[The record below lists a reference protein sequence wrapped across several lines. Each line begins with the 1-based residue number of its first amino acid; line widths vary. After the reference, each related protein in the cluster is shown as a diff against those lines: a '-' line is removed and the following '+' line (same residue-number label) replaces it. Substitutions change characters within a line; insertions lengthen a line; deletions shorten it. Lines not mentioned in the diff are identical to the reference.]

1 MKVVIVRFP
10 QSCFRKMLL
19 QSSKSTQISI
29 CSKIYTSKE
38 DTESCK
44 WFQYS
49 SMPFFCRIDTR
60 VLALPTHNALHSP
73 TSSRSKWTSMLLFST
88 QSAEFLLYLSSTK
101 NLKFYAPPVFC
112 QFFPCGVKYQYF
124 LTVLYRSCK
133 IQYRDSTTVDGPQI
147 KKASRIGEASS
158 SLTLIACIV
167 NHSMWRYSANR
178 ICALRYELWFQSD
191 TEERREA
198 AIGGIKQRKNRV
210 FNENRTV
217 VCSSHG
223 WLEVC
228 VTHTWHAGDY

>member
-1 MKVVIVRFP
+1 
-10 QSCFRKMLL
+10 
-19 QSSKSTQISI
+19 
-29 CSKIYTSKE
+29 
-38 DTESCK
+38 
-44 WFQYS
+44 
-49 SMPFFCRIDTR
+49 MPFFCRIDTR

-73 TSSRSKWTSMLLFST
+73 TSSGSKWTSMLLFST

-101 NLKFYAPPVFC
+101 NLKFYAPPVFR

-167 NHSMWRYSANR
+167 NHSMWRCSANR
-178 ICALRYELWFQSD
+178 ICALRYELWFESD
-191 TEERREA
+191 TEERRET

-223 WLEVC
+223 WLKVC

>member
-1 MKVVIVRFP
+1 MVSILFNAL
-10 QSCFRKMLL
+10 FL
-19 QSSKSTQISI
+19 QDR
-29 CSKIYTSKE
+29 YTSIR
-38 DTESCK
+38 S
-44 WFQYS
+44 
-49 SMPFFCRIDTR
+49 
-60 VLALPTHNALHSP
+60 PTHNALHSP

>member
-1 MKVVIVRFP
+1 MVSILFNAL
-10 QSCFRKMLL
+10 FL
-19 QSSKSTQISI
+19 QDR
-29 CSKIYTSKE
+29 YTSIR
-38 DTESCK
+38 S
-44 WFQYS
+44 
-49 SMPFFCRIDTR
+49 
-60 VLALPTHNALHSP
+60 PTHNALHSP

-210 FNENRTV
+210 FNQNRTV

>member
-1 MKVVIVRFP
+1 
-10 QSCFRKMLL
+10 
-19 QSSKSTQISI
+19 
-29 CSKIYTSKE
+29 
-38 DTESCK
+38 
-44 WFQYS
+44 
-49 SMPFFCRIDTR
+49 MPFFCRIDTR

-73 TSSRSKWTSMLLFST
+73 TSSGSKWTSMLLFST
-88 QSAEFLLYLSSTK
+88 QSAEFSLYLSSTK

-133 IQYRDSTTVDGPQI
+133 FQYRDSTTVDGPQI

-223 WLEVC
+223 WLKVC

>member
-1 MKVVIVRFP
+1 MVSILFNAL
-10 QSCFRKMLL
+10 FL
-19 QSSKSTQISI
+19 QDR
-29 CSKIYTSKE
+29 YTSIR
-38 DTESCK
+38 S
-44 WFQYS
+44 
-49 SMPFFCRIDTR
+49 
-60 VLALPTHNALHSP
+60 PTHNALHSP
-73 TSSRSKWTSMLLFST
+73 TSSGSKWTSMLLFST
-88 QSAEFLLYLSSTK
+88 QSAEFLSSTK

-147 KKASRIGEASS
+147 KEASRIGEASS

-178 ICALRYELWFQSD
+178 ICALRYELWFESD
-191 TEERREA
+191 TEERRET
-198 AIGGIKQRKNRV
+198 AIGGIRQRKNRV
-210 FNENRTV
+210 FNQNRTV

-223 WLEVC
+223 WLKVC